1 MYICNDCTILIWL
14 LQYHQMT
21 NYCESGF
28 RPQLSQLQPRAWL
41 IPKAVEVVTCQFGH
55 NKIGQNEN
63 KSSWGETNFSAHL
76 VQIFK
81 EEKMTKLKVMNQRN

>member
-1 MYICNDCTILIWL
+1 MYICIDCTILIWL

-21 NYCESGF
+21 NYCVSGF

-41 IPKAVEVVTCQFGH
+41 IPKALEVFTFQIGH

-63 KSSWGETNFSAHL
+63 KSSWGEMNFSAHL
-76 VQIFK
+76 VQYI
-81 EEKMTKLKVMNQRN
+81 KMTKLRVMNQQD

>member
-1 MYICNDCTILIWL
+1 
-14 LQYHQMT
+14 MT
-21 NYCESGF
+21 NYCVSGF

-63 KSSWGETNFSAHL
+63 KSSWGEMNFSAHL
-76 VQIFK
+76 VQHI
-81 EEKMTKLKVMNQRN
+81 KMTKLRVMNQQD